1 MRDPIP
7 ADTEL
12 SLPVQASEIEASE
25 LASASAHDF
34 VKFEKNLSA
43 IGFFSAA
50 NTHQP
55 RPKTVTITRNE
66 DGRRLRAV
74 LTILP
79 SLPGGLPTVAHQD
92 KTFAF
97 FKIIQDRQQA
107 GEKIENPIT
116 FHSSELLR
124 LLGLRVRT
132 GKNYEDVYQ
141 WLDVMTFTGIKSEA
155 GLYLSGQK
163 QYGTDRFHVFARSV
177 SHGRQL
183 DDGTV
188 ADRNYVWL
196 SDWMLENLRHGY
208 LVAVDFDT
216 YKRLKNPIAKV
227 LVPLLQVWLYASE
240 GDGAFTKRYA
250 EFCQQVG
257 ISEYRYLSKIQEK
270 LAPALDELEGHG
282 YLASW
287 QIEKAAEGY
296 KITLRP
302 GRKYFE
308 DRAALRDRKPG
319 QDALS
324 GARPSAEKPKFL
336 PPVPPPQPDAKP
348 SVSEAAP
355 VSGRAK
361 ALNSALVR
369 ALTDQGLAEDV
380 AAQLAADKPDEC
392 QRQLAYLPFQKVTG
406 SRAGFL
412 RRAIETPGGY
422 GVPAGYEEHQRRQ
435 AEAGKEKGRQEA
447 QKARRGAVVGELVEM
462 VETLINGDAQAISDF
477 LAFFKTEQGRDLKR
491 FPQGGRLYQAMANAY
506 QGEQKQLE
514 IFVAYYAQH
523 PCPLPALN
531 AFIERHR
538 PDQIK
543 KYVKEYFDAK
553 TTSLPDVPP

>member
-1 MRDPIP
+1 MSDPIP
-7 ADTEL
+7 DEDTSLLLPLECPE
-12 SLPVQASEIEASE
+12 SLPASER
-25 LASASAHDF
+25 DF

-66 DGRRLRAV
+66 DGKRFRAV
-74 LTILP
+74 LTISP
-79 SLPGGLPTVAHQD
+79 SMPWGLPTAAHQD

-97 FKIIQDRQQA
+97 FKIIQDRQKV
-107 GEKIENPIT
+107 GEKIENPIA

-155 GLYLSGQK
+155 GLYLAGQK

-196 SDWMLENLRHGY
+196 SDWMLDNLRHGY
-208 LVAVDFDT
+208 LVTVDFDT
-216 YKRLKNPIAKV
+216 YKQLKNPIAKV

-240 GDGAFTKRYA
+240 GEGAFTKRYG

-257 ISEYRYLSKIQEK
+257 LSEYRYLSKIQEK
-270 LAPALDELEGHG
+270 LGPALDELAGHG

-287 QIEKAAEGY
+287 QVEKAAEGY
-296 KITLRP
+296 KVTLRP
-302 GRKYFE
+302 GPKYFE
-308 DRAALRDRKPG
+308 DRTSARDRKPG
-319 QDALS
+319 L
-324 GARPSAEKPKFL
+324 GASRAVRGHTRKPKPL
-336 PPVPPPQPDAKP
+336 PAPPHRLPAAPTGDA
-348 SVSEAAP
+348 SAP
-355 VSGRAK
+355 VSAPHTPGPE
-361 ALNSALVR
+361 LVR
-369 ALTDQGLAEDV
+369 ALADQGIAEDV

-392 QRQLAYLPFQKVTG
+392 RRQLAYLPFQKVTG

-422 GVPAGYEEHQRRQ
+422 GVPAGYEEHARKQ
-435 AEAGKEKGRQEA
+435 AEAGKEETRQAA
-447 QKARRGAVVGELVEM
+447 QQARRGAVVDELVQM
-462 VETLINGDAQAISDF
+462 AETLINGDAQAISGF
-477 LAFFKTEQGRDLKR
+477 LAFFKAERARALR
-491 FPQGGRLYQAMANAY
+491 PFPQGGRLYQAMAEAY
-506 QGEQKQLE
+506 EGEQKQLE
-514 IFVAYYAQH
+514 LFVTYYADH
-523 PCPLPALN
+523 PCPLEALN
-531 AFIERHR
+531 ALIRRHSPARLKAYLQEHFASR
-538 PDQIK
+538 PGN
-543 KYVKEYFDAK
+543 A
-553 TTSLPDVPP
+553 T

>member
-1 MRDPIP
+1 MGDPTP
-7 ADTEL
+7 DKETD
-12 SLPVQASEIEASE
+12 LPVSSVLPAQDPAPLQE
-25 LASASAHDF
+25 F

-50 NTHQP
+50 NTNPP

-74 LTILP
+74 LTISP
-79 SLPGGLPTVAHQD
+79 SLPWGLPTVAHQD

-97 FKIIQDRQQA
+97 FKIIHDRQQA
-107 GEKIENPIT
+107 GGKIENPIT

-155 GLYLSGQK
+155 GLYLAGQK

-196 SDWMLENLRHGY
+196 SDWMLDNLRHGY
-208 LVAVDFDT
+208 LVAVDFDI
-216 YKRLKNPIAKV
+216 YRQLKNPIAKI

-240 GDGAFTKRYA
+240 GEGAFTKRYA

-257 ISEYRYLSKIQEK
+257 LAEYRYHSKILEK
-270 LAPALDELEGHG
+270 VGPALDELKEHG

-287 QIEKAAEGY
+287 QLDKAMEGY
-296 KITLRP
+296 KLVLRP

-308 DRAALRDRKPG
+308 DRASLQERRLDRDLPPSRPSENSRALPG
-319 QDALS
+319 RVSKSA
-324 GARPSAEKPKFL
+324 ARPTAERSQPAAT
-336 PPVPPPQPDAKP
+336 PIAAAVAPVPA
-348 SVSEAAP
+348 SVDTELARSLMA
-355 VSGRAK
+355 
-361 ALNSALVR
+361 
-369 ALTDQGLAEDV
+369 QGLAEDV
-380 AAQLAADKPDEC
+380 AARLARDKPDEC
-392 QRQLAYLPFQKVTG
+392 RRQLTYLPFQNVKG

-422 GVPAGYEEHQRRQ
+422 GVPAGYEAQQRKQ
-435 AEAGKEKGRQEA
+435 SQTGKEKGRQDTH
-447 QKARRGAVVGELVEM
+447 KARREAVVTELVELA
-462 VETLINGDAQAISDF
+462 TALINGDAQAISDF
-477 LAFFKTEQGRDLKR
+477 LTFLRGERDRDLRK
-491 FPQGGRLYQAMANAY
+491 FPPGGRLYQAMADAY

-514 IFVAYYAQH
+514 LLVVYYAQH
-523 PCPLPALN
+523 PCPLPALG
-531 AFIERHR
+531 AFITEHR
-538 PDQIK
+538 PDQLK
-543 KYVKEYFDAK
+543 KYVKEHFDALSS
-553 TTSLPDVPP
+553 TA